1 MMDLARVALDNSS
14 MKRVVAFRV
23 LAILLALSPFVVA
36 EIALRIAGIARPQL
50 ADDPFVGFSA
60 TRPLFVLSDDGQ
72 RYEIARGRLSHFRP
86 DAFDAVKQP
95 DELRVFCLGGSTVQ
109 GRPFSIET
117 SFAKFVEIGLQAA
130 EPKRRVKVVN
140 CGGVSY
146 ATYRLVPILEE
157 VLNYQPDLII
167 FCEGHNEFLEDRTY
181 AEIKHAPALLT
192 WFEEQAS
199 RLHTFA
205 LLRDAWQQVKSSS
218 TPKPTTLDAEVNAR
232 LDWRGGL
239 DAYHRDPAWQHQCIE
254 HFAFNIQ
261 RVIAVCRERNVPL
274 VLVNPAANL
283 DWAPFKAEYRDD
295 LTPEQ
300 IEEVERL
307 WNEARELYRDHRE
320 NALLLLQ
327 QATDIDDEHAGLQ
340 FDMAKCYQSLGL
352 LPQAREVFIRA
363 KDLDICPLRI
373 LEPMHGIIMIAGH
386 RHKTMLVDADALFAS
401 RSPGGING
409 HEWFVDHVH
418 PTIAGHQLMADAI
431 LAKLVEQRFVI
442 PSATWEEEKNLRY
455 QEHVTALPANYYP
468 DGIKHLKSE
477 QGWAHGGAEKERGG

>member
-1 MMDLARVALDNSS
+1 

-23 LAILLALSPFVVA
+23 LAILVALSPFVVV
-36 EIALRIAGIARPQL
+36 EIALRIAGVGRPQL

-60 TRPLFVLSDDGQ
+60 TRPLFVSSDDGK
-72 RYEIARGRLSHFRP
+72 RYEIAPGRLTHFRP

-130 EPKRRVKVVN
+130 NPERRVKVVN

-157 VLNYQPDLII
+157 VLNYSPDLII

-181 AEIKHAPALLT
+181 AEIKQSPALLT

-205 LLRDAWQQVKSSS
+205 LLRDAWQAKSSP

-239 DAYHRDPAWQHQCIE
+239 DAYHRDPQWQWRCIE
-254 HFAFNIQ
+254 HFGFNIL
-261 RVIAVCRERNVPL
+261 RVIALCRERGVPL
-274 VLVNPAANL
+274 VLINPAANL

-295 LTPEQ
+295 LSGEQ
-300 IEEVERL
+300 LEEVERL
-307 WNEARELYRDHRE
+307 WSEARKGYRDHRE

-352 LPQAREVFIRA
+352 LPQAREVFLCA
-363 KDLDICPLRI
+363 KDLDVCPLRI
-373 LEPMHGIIMIAGH
+373 LEPMHRIILEAAHQHG
-386 RHKTMLVDADALFAS
+386 TLLVDADALFAS
-401 RSPGGING
+401 RSPNGING

-418 PTIAGHQLMADAI
+418 PTIAGHQLMSDAI

-442 PSATWEEEKNLRY
+442 PVAMWEEDKAQRY
-455 QEHVTALPANYYP
+455 QQHVDALPANYYP
-468 DGIKHLKSE
+468 DGMKRLKSE
-477 QGWAHGGAEKERGG
+477 QGWARGGAEKER